1 MRKLASAMF
10 LLVLPLAA
18 HAQKKVLTPGDWDQ
32 WKSINAPALSSDGK
46 WAVYTLLP
54 QLGDGELVIRAT
66 SGSTEFRVPRGYLS
80 RANNTPGGLRNTGAT
95 TGEEDPAG
103 PTASPAQITSDSR
116 FVLVST
122 QATRAEVERAPR
134 GRGGVATN
142 RQSLVI
148 VSLPDGK
155 MTTISGVR
163 SFRLPRDNGKW
174 LAYVPEPDSASGDST
189 ARGGAAPAGGGGRG
203 GRGGRGGGGGAP
215 SGRRQFGSPLV
226 LRNLATGTE
235 ERMSDV
241 LAFAFD
247 DSAKVLAYTIV
258 SRDSTKDGAFVRNLS
273 TSATTTL
280 LAGNGDYKGLV
291 FDRAGAQLL
300 FVSDRDEFGR
310 GARPRYTIYEAAVNG
325 VAAQPIVTPSQLPAG
340 LHVADNGP
348 LAFTRSGTAVT
359 FTVAPPPVDS
369 VPTDSL
375 VGKAVFD
382 LWHYKDPVLQ
392 PTQKLNA
399 ARDRNKSYAAIY
411 FPATKTLTRLA
422 DDEVPTVAVSEDG
435 RAGVANSRERYMIE
449 QMWGDGGTDVY
460 FVDPVTG
467 ARKLI
472 KEKINGTAQLSPDAK
487 YIYFYDHAHWYT
499 YAIATSKLTDVTG
512 ALKGVRFDNETD
524 DHPAAPPAWG
534 VAGWTKGDRSMLVYD
549 RFDIWEVDPTGAR
562 PGVVVTDSVG
572 RRNAIQFRLAEG
584 GGGRGGRGGGGG
596 RGGATPGE
604 DRGVIDPAEPMLLRA
619 TNTETMATG
628 FYRDQVGVKKDPE
641 KLVMSDVAYGTPV
654 KAAAADEWMLTK
666 STFTDFPNLWVG
678 SSLTSLTTISDAN
691 PQQKDYNWGTVEL
704 VHWTSSDGIP
714 LKGLL
719 FKPENFDPKKKYP
732 MITYFYEINSNTF
745 NSYVPPNG
753 RNSINYTHY
762 VSNGYLVFVP
772 DIVYETGY
780 PGPSAVK
787 AVVPGVE
794 MLLARGYVDPKG
806 LGIQGHS
813 WGGYQT
819 AYIITQS
826 HLFSAAMA
834 GAPVA
839 NMTSAYGGI
848 RWGSGINR
856 AGQYESGQS
865 RIGKPVIDAPEL
877 YIKNSPLFWLDRV
890 TTPLFILADDM
901 DDAVPWYQGIE
912 LFVGM
917 RRLGKEAYLI
927 DYNNDLHSPAS
938 RANQRDIAMRMQQF
952 FDNKLKGAPAPDWM
966 VHGIPYVAKGKD
978 QLSPAPVQAG
988 RITPERENRP

>member
-1 MRKLASAMF
+1 MRRALLLTA
-10 LLVLPLAA
+10 LLVVPLAA
-18 HAQKKVLTPGDWDQ
+18 HAQKRVITPADWDQ

-54 QLGDGELVIRAT
+54 QLGDAELVIRAT
-66 SGSTEFRVPRGYLS
+66 TGSAEFRVPRGYLS
-80 RANNTPGGLRNTGAT
+80 RANNTPGGLRNAGGTA
-95 TGEEDPAG
+95 GEEEPTG
-103 PTASPAQITSDSR
+103 PTASPAQITADSR
-116 FVLVST
+116 FVLAST
-122 QATRAEVERAPR
+122 QANRAEVEAAPR
-134 GRGGVATN
+134 GRGGPTN
-142 RQSLVI
+142 RQALVI

-155 MTTISGVR
+155 ATTLAGVR

-174 LAYVPEPDSASGDST
+174 VAYVPEPDSASGETPAAS
-189 ARGGAAPAGGGGRG
+189 GAAGGGRG
-203 GRGGRGGGGGAP
+203 GRGGRGGGGGSP

-226 LRNLATGTE
+226 LRNLATAAD
-235 ERMSDV
+235 ERFADV

-247 DSAKVLAYTIV
+247 DSAKVLAYTVV
-258 SRDSTKDGAFVRNLS
+258 SRDSTKNGAFVRNLS
-273 TSATTTL
+273 TGATTTL
-280 LAGNGDYKGLV
+280 LAGNGDYKNLV
-291 FDRAGAQLL
+291 FDRSGGQLL
-300 FVSDRDEFGR
+300 FESNRDEFGR
-310 GARPRYTIYEAAVNG
+310 GALPRYTIYRATVNG
-325 VAAQPIVTPSQLPAG
+325 AAQPIVAPAQLPPG
-340 LHVADNGP
+340 LHVADNGA

-359 FTVAPPPVDS
+359 FSMALPAIDS
-369 VPTDSL
+369 VPADSL
-375 VGKAVFD
+375 AGKAVFD
-382 LWHYKDPVLQ
+382 LWHYKDPTLQ
-392 PTQKLNA
+392 PTQRINA

-411 FPATKTLTRLA
+411 FPATKTITRLA
-422 DDEVPTVAVSEDG
+422 DDEVPTVSVSDDG
-435 RAGVANSRERYMIE
+435 RAGVANSREKYMIE
-449 QMWGDGGTDVY
+449 QMWGDGGADVY

-472 KEKINGTAQLSPDAK
+472 KEKINGNAQLSPDAK
-487 YIYFYDHAHWYT
+487 YIYFYDHTHWYT
-499 YAIATSKLTDVTG
+499 YAIAAGKITDVTG
-512 ALKGVRFDNETD
+512 PIKGVRFDNETD
-524 DHPAAPPAWG
+524 DHPASPPAWG

-549 RFDIWEVDPTGAR
+549 RFDIWEIDPTGAR
-562 PGVVVTDSVG
+562 PATNVTDSVG
-572 RRNAIQFRLAEG
+572 RKNAIQFRLAEG
-584 GGGRGGRGGGGG
+584 GGGGRGGRGGG
-596 RGGATPGE
+596 RGGAAAGD
-604 DRGVIDPAEPMLLRA
+604 DRGIDPAEPLLLRA

-628 FYRDQVGVKKDPE
+628 FYRDQLGVKRDPE
-641 KLVMSDVAYGTPV
+641 KVVMSDVAYGTPV
-654 KAAAADEWMLTK
+654 KATNADEFMLTK
-666 STFTDFPNLWVG
+666 STFSDFPNLWVG
-678 SSLTSLTTISDAN
+678 PSLTNLTKISDAN
-691 PQQKDYNWGTVEL
+691 PQQKDYNWGSVEL

-732 MITYFYEINSNTF
+732 MITYFYEINSNTL

-772 DIVYETGY
+772 DIVYEVGY

-856 AGQYESGQS
+856 STQYEGGQS
-865 RIGKPVIDAPEL
+865 RIGKPLIEAPDL

-917 RRLGKEAYLI
+917 RRLGKEVYMI
-927 DYNNDLHSPAS
+927 DYNNDLHSPQS

-952 FDNKLKGAPAPDWM
+952 FDTKLKGAPAPDWM

-978 QLSPAPVQAG
+978 QIAPAQAG
-988 RITPERENRP
+988 RITP